1 MTGRDL
7 GSATQTGLVLVVI
20 LLAVKDKVTASHK
33 NLEASD
39 PGFLKWF
46 AGGAAG
52 ATAT

>member
-7 GSATQTGLVLVVI
+7 GSATQTGLVLVVV
-20 LLAVKDKVTASHK
+20 LLAVRDKVTASHK

-46 AGGAAG
+46 ADGAAG

>member
-1 MTGRDL
+1 MTRRDL
-7 GSATQTGLVLVVI
+7 GSATRTGLVLVVI

-33 NLEASD
+33 HLEASD

-46 AGGAAG
+46 ADGAAG